1 MAKKPQIKPW
11 LNFKKILIYTYP
23 QKPFEKNKISPQ
35 YKQQLYLY
43 KDVFIYL
50 TKLIVN

>member
-1 MAKKPQIKPW
+1 MFVMKRDGAKV
-11 LNFKKILIYTYP
+11 
-23 QKPFEKNKISPQ
+23 PFEKNKISPQ

-43 KDVFIYL
+43 TDVFIYL